1 MANLSFEFD
10 NRQMGYQKTGTGP
23 AVILLHGFGEDHRI
37 FNSTVT
43 ALEKNYTVYT
53 PDLPGTGMS
62 AINTDTYP
70 SNFSIEYLAD
80 SAAALIKH
88 EKIENCTALGHS
100 MGGYTTMALAFK
112 YPQYLKGFGLLHSTA
127 LPDTPLKI
135 ENRLRGIS
143 FIEKFGATT
152 FLETTVPNLF
162 GTHTKETNPGIVLD
176 FIQALPQFSNEA
188 LIAYYHAMMARPNLT
203 DVLAT
208 TTVPVLFVLGDQDI
222 AVALE
227 DTLPQTK
234 MPNSAYLYVLENC
247 GHMGMLEHPVIFNKA
262 VLDFLDKVNA

>member
-1 MANLSFEFD
+1 MVNLSFEFD

-23 AVILLHGFGEDHRI
+23 AVILLHGFGEDHHI
-37 FNSTVT
+37 FNITVT
-43 ALEKNYTVYT
+43 ALKKNYTVYA

-62 AINTDTYP
+62 PINIFP
-70 SNFSIEYLAD
+70 ANFSIEYLAD
-80 SAAALIKH
+80 STAALIEH
-88 EKIENCTALGHS
+88 EKINNCIVLGHS
-100 MGGYTTMALAFK
+100 MGGYTTMAFANK
-112 YPQYLKGFGLLHSTA
+112 YPGYLKGFGLIHSTT
-127 LPDTPLKI
+127 LPDTALKI

-143 FIEKFGATT
+143 FIEKMGATT

-162 GTHTKETNPGIVLD
+162 GTHTKESNPIIVSN
-176 FIQALPQFSNEA
+176 FIQALPLFSNEA

-203 DVLAT
+203 HVLANT
-208 TTVPVLFVLGDQDI
+208 TLPVLFILGTQDI

-234 MPNSAYLYVLENC
+234 MPNTAYLYILENC
-247 GHMGMLEHPVIFNKA
+247 GHMGMLEHPTIFNTA

>member
-100 MGGYTTMALAFK
+100 MGGYATMALAFK

-262 VLDFLDKVNA
+262 VLNFLDKVNA

>member
-1 MANLSFEFD
+1 MAPYFFEFD

-23 AVILLHGFGEDHRI
+23 AVILLHGFGEDHTI

-43 ALEKNYTVYT
+43 ALEKKYTVYS

-62 AINTDTYP
+62 AINANNFP
-70 SNFSIEYLAD
+70 SNFSIQYLAD
-80 SAAALIKH
+80 SVAALIEH
-88 EKIENCTALGHS
+88 EKINNCTLLGHS
-100 MGGYTTMALAFK
+100 MGGYTTMALAIK
-112 YPQYLKGFGLLHSTA
+112 YPGCLKAFGLLHSTA

-143 FIEKFGATT
+143 FIEKFGGTI
-152 FLETTVPNLF
+152 FLETTAPNLF
-162 GTHTKETNPGIVLD
+162 STHTKKTNPGLVAD
-176 FIQALPQFSNEA
+176 FIKTLPNFSNEA
-188 LIAYYHAMMARPNLT
+188 LIAYYHAMMARPNLI

-208 TTVPVLFVLGDQDI
+208 ANVPVLFVLGNQDT

-234 MPNSAYLYVLENC
+234 MPNSTYLYVLENC
-247 GHMGMLEHPVIFNKA
+247 GHMGMLEYPTLFNNA

>member
-1 MANLSFEFD
+1 MATYFFEFD
-10 NRQMGYQKTGTGP
+10 NRQIGYQKTGTGP
-23 AVILLHGFGEDHRI
+23 AVILLHGFGEDHSI

-53 PDLPGTGMS
+53 PDLPGTGTS
-62 AINTDTYP
+62 SIQSNTFP

-80 SAAALIKH
+80 SIAALIDY
-88 EKIENCTALGHS
+88 EKINNATVLGHS
-100 MGGYTTMALAFK
+100 MGGYTTMALANK
-112 YPQYLKGFGLLHSTA
+112 YPKHLKAFGLLHSTA

-143 FIEKFGATT
+143 FIEKMGATS
-152 FLETTVPNLF
+152 FLETTIPNLF
-162 GTHTKETNPGIVLD
+162 GSHTKETNPGIVAD
-176 FIQALPQFSNEA
+176 FIKALPHSSNES

-203 DVLAT
+203 AVLT
-208 TTVPVLFVLGDQDI
+208 STNVPVLFVLGDQDI
-222 AVALE
+222 AVVLE

-234 MPNSAYLYVLENC
+234 MPNTAYLYVLENC
-247 GHMGMLEHPVIFNKA
+247 GHMGMLEHPILFNNA

>member
-1 MANLSFEFD
+1 MATYFFEFD
-10 NRQMGYQKTGTGP
+10 NRQMGYQKMGAGP
-23 AVILLHGFGEDHRI
+23 AVILLHGFGEDHHI

-100 MGGYTTMALAFK
+100 MGGYATMALAFK

-208 TTVPVLFVLGDQDI
+208 TTVPVLFVLGDQDV

-262 VLDFLDKVNA
+262 VLNFLDKVNA